1 VKKSGLILIPF
12 LLVAFWVNTGYAVPI
27 IDFADSKFAV
37 IDGKTIET
45 VYNAYGSLDIMFES
59 YSSSTTPKKLTYN
72 PGSGGDVDG
81 IGIGD
86 DEISKDEFL
95 YIDFS
100 MNLNVSK
107 IYISDL
113 FFEGNPQYQEKGKY
127 MLGILKDPEAPDNPE
142 LTWLGWKLFLAPT
155 TNLPSTTNG
164 EFEIDIVSPENGVK
178 AIKFMAPYSSEND
191 FSVRGID
198 AKAVPEPGTMLL
210 LGIGLMGLAGLRRKM
225 RN

>member
-12 LLVAFWVNTGYAVPI
+12 LLAVFWVNTGYAAPI

-37 IDGKTIET
+37 IDGKTMET
-45 VYNAYGSLDIMFES
+45 VEDVYGSLDITFES
-59 YSSSTTPKKLTYN
+59 YASSTPKKLTYN
-72 PGSGGDVDG
+72 PGLGGGVDG

-86 DEISKDEFL
+86 DEISNEEFL

-113 FFEGNPQYQEKGKY
+113 FYEGNPQYQEQGKY
-127 MLGILKDPEAPDNPE
+127 NLYGMVYDETLDCSR
-142 LTWLGWKLFLAPT
+142 LTWLGYQSFFAPMG
-155 TNLPSTTNG
+155 NLPSTTNG
-164 EFEIDIVSPENGVK
+164 ELEIDIVSPENGVK
-178 AIKFMAPYSSEND
+178 AIQFTAPYSSKND

-198 AKAVPEPGTMLL
+198 AKAVPEPETMLL
-210 LGIGLMGLAGLRRKM
+210 LGIGLMGLAGLRRKIKG
-225 RN
+225 

>member
-86 DEISKDEFL
+86 DEISKEEFL
-95 YIDFS
+95 YLDFS
-100 MNLNVSK
+100 MKLNVSK

-113 FFEGNPQYQEKGKY
+113 FYEGDPQYQEKGKY
-127 MLGILKDPEAPDNPE
+127 MLFDGS
-142 LTWLGWKLFLAPT
+142 TWWGWQSFLAPT